1 MYDPH
6 PAAVGPGDLPA
17 ELRPLLER
25 IAEQV
30 HDTWAAGRMA
40 EGWRYA
46 PEHSAA
52 LRTHPCLRPYAELSD
67 REKEYDRRTAA
78 QTIRCLLDMGFE
90 IRPAGG
96 RQKEARDRVASDQA
110 L

>member
-6 PAAVGPGDLPA
+6 PVEVRPQDLPA
-17 ELRPLLER
+17 GLRPLLER

-67 REKEYDRRTAA
+67 SEKEYDRRTAA
-78 QTIRCLLDMGFE
+78 QTIHCLLELGFE
-90 IRPAGG
+90 IRPAQGP
-96 RQKEARDRVASDQA
+96 QKEAPARVASDPA